1 MLSLAFSAAVV
12 GIDAH
17 VVRVETDSAA
27 GVPHFALVG
36 LADKALNESRERVR
50 AAIVNSG
57 FGFPP
62 GRLLVN
68 LAPADMRKSGVGFDL
83 AIALALL
90 ATDEQIAGA
99 SLHDYVACGE
109 LALEGSLRS
118 VPGVLAMTLAAKS
131 AGFARIIVPEANRDE
146 AALVD
151 GIDVYAVPALADAI
165 AVILGHGTK
174 FRRRGA
180 TVLDRNRPACGDFA
194 DVKGQTLAKR
204 ALEIA
209 AAGGHNVVLVG
220 PPGCGKTMLARR
232 VPSILPA
239 MTTAEAL
246 DVTKVYSVAGLLGS
260 RPRVITTRPFRSP
273 HHTASRVSLV
283 GGGSVPRPGEISLA
297 QHGVLYLDELGEF
310 PRSTLEVLRQP
321 LEEGTVTIAR
331 AAGTHTFP
339 ARFTLVASL
348 NPCPCGFRGARGADC
363 RCDDSVVQRY
373 LGKLSGPL
381 LDRIDLHVTVSQVS
395 FDELVGDAA
404 VAESSATI
412 RTRVEA
418 ARTRQTERL
427 RTTGVATNAALA
439 AADVRRL
446 CTLDTSALALL
457 ENLVARGTLSARA
470 FDRVARVAR
479 TIADLAAAERIARE
493 HVAEAL
499 VYRGLDR
506 VQRAA

>member
-1 MLSLAFSAAVV
+1 MLSLAFSSAIA

-27 GVPHFALVG
+27 GVPVFAIVG
-36 LADKALNESRERVR
+36 LPDRALNESRERIR

-68 LAPADMRKSGVGFDL
+68 LAPAGIRKGGVAFDL

-90 ATDEQIAGA
+90 ATDEQIAGDA
-99 SLHDYVACGE
+99 IRDYVACGE
-109 LALEGSLRS
+109 LALDGSLRA
-118 VPGVLAMTLAAKS
+118 VPGTLAMTLAAKR
-131 AGFARIIVPEANRDE
+131 AGFGRIIVPEVNRDE
-146 AALVD
+146 AALVG
-151 GIDVYAVPALADAI
+151 GIDVYAVPTLSDAI
-165 AVILGHGTK
+165 AVVLGNGAK

-180 TVLDRNRPACGDFA
+180 TVLDTSDRAVCGDFA

-246 DVTKVYSVAGLLGS
+246 DVTKVYSVAGLLGA
-260 RPRVITTRPFRSP
+260 RPRVVATRPFRAP

-283 GGGSVPRPGEISLA
+283 GGGSQPRPGEISLA

-310 PRSTLEVLRQP
+310 SRGTLEVLRQP

-339 ARFTLVASL
+339 ARFTLVASM
-348 NPCPCGFRGARGADC
+348 NPCPCGFRGVRGSNC
-363 RCDDSVVQRY
+363 RCNDMAVQKY
-373 LGKLSGPL
+373 LAKLSGPL
-381 LDRIDLHVTVSQVS
+381 LDRIDLHVSVSRLS
-395 FDELVGDAA
+395 FDELVDRNAA
-404 VAESSATI
+404 ETSATI
-412 RTRVEA
+412 RARVEA
-418 ARTRQTERL
+418 ARRRQAERL
-427 RTTGVATNAALA
+427 KDARATTNAAIP

-446 CTLDTSALALL
+446 CPLAAEPLALL
-457 ENLVARGTLSARA
+457 EGAVTRGALSARS
-470 FDRVARVAR
+470 FDRITRVAC
-479 TIADLAAAERIARE
+479 TIADLAGAEHIARE

-499 VYRGLDR
+499 LYRGASGM
-506 VQRAA
+506 RAA

>member
-1 MLSLAFSAAVV
+1 MLALAFSAGIA

-27 GVPHFALVG
+27 GVPVFTLVG
-36 LADKALNESRERVR
+36 LADRALSESRERVR

-68 LAPADMRKSGVGFDL
+68 LAPADMRKSGVAFDL

-90 ATDEQIAGA
+90 ATDEQLGREP
-99 SLHDYVACGE
+99 LRDYVVCGE
-109 LALEGSLRS
+109 LALDGSLRA
-118 VPGVLAMTLAAKS
+118 VPGVLAMTLAAKQ
-131 AGFARIIVPEANRDE
+131 AGFARIVVPEPNLDE
-146 AALVD
+146 AALVG
-151 GIDVYAVPALADAI
+151 GIDVYAVPTLAE
-165 AVILGHGTK
+165 AVAVMLGHGAK

-180 TVLDRNRPACGDFA
+180 TVLDPGDRSASGDFA
-194 DVKGQTLAKR
+194 DVRGQVVAKR

-246 DVTKVYSVAGLLGS
+246 DVTKVYSVAGLLGP
-260 RPRVITTRPFRSP
+260 RPRVVATRPFRAP
-273 HHTASRVSLV
+273 HHTASRISLV
-283 GGGSVPRPGEISLA
+283 GGGIQPRPGEISLA
-297 QHGVLYLDELGEF
+297 QNGVLYLDELGEF

-321 LEEGTVTIAR
+321 LEEGSVTIAR
-331 AAGTHTFP
+331 AAGTLTFP
-339 ARFTLVASL
+339 ARFTLVASM
-348 NPCPCGFRGARGADC
+348 NPCPCGFRGVRGSDC
-363 RCDDSVVQRY
+363 RCDDATVQKY

-381 LDRIDLHVTVSQVS
+381 LDRIDLHVTVSRVS
-395 FDELVGDAA
+395 FDELVQRGP
-404 VAESSATI
+404 AETSSTI

-418 ARTRQTERL
+418 ARGRQSSRL
-427 RTTGVATNAALA
+427 HGTGVVTNAAIA
-439 AADVRRL
+439 AADLRRL
-446 CTLDTSALALL
+446 CPLADDSLALL
-457 ENLVARGTLSARA
+457 EGAVSRGAISARA
-470 FDRVARVAR
+470 FDRIARVAR
-479 TIADLAAAERIARE
+479 TIADLAGADRIVRE

-499 VYRGLDR
+499 LYRSADR
-506 VQRAA
+506 TTRIG

>member
-68 LAPADMRKSGVGFDL
+68 LAPADMHKRGVGFDL

-90 ATDEQIAGA
+90 ATDEQIDRAA
-99 SLHDYVACGE
+99 LRDYVVCGE
-109 LALEGSLRS
+109 LALDGGLRA
-118 VPGVLAMTLAAKS
+118 VPGVLAMTLAAKR
-131 AGFARIIVPEANRDE
+131 AGFARIVVPEPNRDE

-174 FRRRGA
+174 FRRRGV
-180 TVLDRNRPACGDFA
+180 TVLDPSDRASCGDFS
-194 DVKGQTLAKR
+194 DVKGQVLAKR

-232 VPSILPA
+232 VPSILPS
-239 MTTAEAL
+239 MTVAEAL
-246 DVTKVYSVAGLLGS
+246 EVTKVYSIAGLLGA
-260 RPRVITTRPFRSP
+260 RPRVVATRPFRAP

-283 GGGSVPRPGEISLA
+283 GGGAIPRPGEISLA
-297 QHGVLYLDELGEF
+297 LNGVLYLDELGEF
-310 PRSTLEVLRQP
+310 SRATLEVLRQP
-321 LEEGTVTIAR
+321 LEEGAVTIAR
-331 AAGTHTFP
+331 AAGTLTFP
-339 ARFTLVASL
+339 ARFTLIASM
-348 NPCPCGFRGARGADC
+348 NPCPCGYRGDRAADC
-363 RCDDSVVQRY
+363 RCDDTAVQKY
-373 LGKLSGPL
+373 LAKLSGPL
-381 LDRIDLHVTVSQVS
+381 LDRIDLHVTVSRVS
-395 FDELVGDAA
+395 FDELVHHTT
-404 VAESSATI
+404 AETSATI

-418 ARTRQTERL
+418 ARERQSARL
-427 RTTGVATNAALA
+427 RGAGVATNAAITA
-439 AADVRRL
+439 SDVRRF
-446 CTLDTSALALL
+446 CRLDGDGLRLL
-457 ENLVARGTLSARA
+457 ESAVTRGTLSARA
-470 FDRVARVAR
+470 FDRIARVAR
-479 TIADLAAAERIARE
+479 TIADLAGTEQIARE

-499 VYRGLDR
+499 LYRGGER
-506 VQRAA
+506 TRAA